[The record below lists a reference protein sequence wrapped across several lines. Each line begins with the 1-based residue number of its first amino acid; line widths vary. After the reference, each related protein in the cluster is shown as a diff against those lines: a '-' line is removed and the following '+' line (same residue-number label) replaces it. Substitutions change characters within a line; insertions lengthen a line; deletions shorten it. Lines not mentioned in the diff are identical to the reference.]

1 MFLCIAYRE
10 ENVLND
16 DPSVGLDFTGVYKK
30 FDLKCLTAFFTQWDW
45 PQALRL
51 NLPFFLH
58 VLHVITN
65 YT

>member
-30 FDLKCLTAFFTQWDW
+30 FDLKCLTAFLHNGIGHKLY
-45 PQALRL
+45 ALIC
-51 NLPFFLH
+51 PFSCMF
-58 VLHVITN
+58 